1 MNDNIIEKWIIIVR
15 SNNDNINNMIAID
28 EK

>member
-1 MNDNIIEKWIIIVR
+1 MNDNIIEKQIIIVR
-15 SNNDNINNMIAID
+15 SNNDNINNMMAIE

>member
-15 SNNDNINNMIAID
+15 SNNDNINNMMAID